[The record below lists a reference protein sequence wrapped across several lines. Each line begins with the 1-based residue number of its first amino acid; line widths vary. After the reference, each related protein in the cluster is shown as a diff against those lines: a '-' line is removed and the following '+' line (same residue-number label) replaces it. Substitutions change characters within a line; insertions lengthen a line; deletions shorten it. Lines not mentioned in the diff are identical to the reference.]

1 MNDLKVILIQC
12 IPYAVCA
19 VFFLTVIIRTVI
31 SVKRIRIERK
41 TDWFSSRVVSSIP
54 IKTILAYRMSQR
66 PTTLSKIE
74 VDAIKVQHEELLKS
88 ILEQKKSM
96 LAEKRDYI
104 KAAQERVPCIL
115 TRRSNKS

>member
-88 ILEQKKSM
+88 ILEQKKIYACRKKRLHKSSTGESA
-96 LAEKRDYI
+96 LYPDEKI
-104 KAAQERVPCIL
+104 Q
-115 TRRSNKS
+115 

>member
-19 VFFLTVIIRTVI
+19 VFFLTVIIRAVI

-41 TDWFSSRVVSSIP
+41 TDWIISGNEPSIP

-66 PTTLSKIE
+66 PTTLSKID

-88 ILEQKKSM
+88 ILEQKKIYACGKKRLHKSSTGESA
-96 LAEKRDYI
+96 LYPDEKI
-104 KAAQERVPCIL
+104 Q
-115 TRRSNKS
+115 